1 MSDKLIKLLD
11 SLSESMEIA
20 VRVYCELD
28 GNASYAITMVV
39 LEKFYLAGCSEIVH
53 EEVRKSILNY
63 YANKENSNEE
73 LLAA

>member
-20 VRVYCELD
+20 VRVYCELN

-53 EEVRKSILNY
+53 EEVRKSILEY

>member
-1 MSDKLIKLLD
+1 MNDKLIKLLD

>member
-1 MSDKLIKLLD
+1 MNEKLIKLLD